1 MSTEN
6 TGGVGSPTPLPPALD
21 RTPGPDHRALSPVL
35 TQSKA
40 FWRTFLQVGLP
51 AIIGLVGV
59 LPEVIGEF
67 VEQFGYALP
76 PGLRLWLLG
85 FAGALTLLSSM
96 AAWFMANPKVL
107 DWTRKH
113 ARFFALPT
121 K

>member
-1 MSTEN
+1 MSEN
-6 TGGVGSPTPLPPALD
+6 TEGVGTPTPAD
-21 RTPGPDHRALSPVL
+21 RVPGPDHRAESPVL

-51 AIIGLVGV
+51 ALVSFALI
-59 LPEVIGEF
+59 LPEVIGDF

-76 PGLRLWLLG
+76 DGFRAALLG
-85 FAGALTLLSSM
+85 IAGAITLVSSM
-96 AAWFMANPKVL
+96 IAWFMANPKVL
-107 DWTRKH
+107 AWTRKY